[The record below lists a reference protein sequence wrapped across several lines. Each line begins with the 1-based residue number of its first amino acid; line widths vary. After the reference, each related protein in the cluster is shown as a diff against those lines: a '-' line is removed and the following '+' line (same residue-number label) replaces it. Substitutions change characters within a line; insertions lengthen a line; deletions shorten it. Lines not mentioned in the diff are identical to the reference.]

1 MIYVFEVRIRP
12 GHTADQYAAAWQK
25 ASEIIQRS
33 PGALG
38 TRLHRKIG
46 DDRTLLAIA
55 SWTSKKQRD
64 TMEASQPREVKEILA
79 TQADF
84 VDVNFIGE
92 FDDPEWVVLPNP

>member
-12 GHTADQYAAAWQK
+12 GNTAEQYAAAWER

-46 DDRTLLAIA
+46 DDQTLLAIA
-55 SWTSKKQRD
+55 SWTSKQQRD
-64 TMEASQPREVKEILA
+64 AMEASQPRQVREILE
-79 TQADF
+79 TQAEF

-92 FDDPEWVVLPNP
+92 FDDPEWVVLPKP